1 MLSHFQLGNV
11 LLMSNQSESALLEY
25 KKAIKLNPDHI
36 PSFVNLGHTFMKL
49 GRVDKARKTYEAI
62 LLRQPNISVVHKN
75 LGFIYYQIKENPGK
89 AIYHFK
95 EYLRFSPNQSDASLI
110 KSMIESIKS
119 GVES

>member
-36 PSFVNLGHTFMKL
+36 PSFVNSGHTLLKL
-49 GRVDKARKTYEAI
+49 GRLDKARKTYEAI

-75 LGFIYYQIKENPGK
+75 LGFIYYQMKENPDK
-89 AIYHFK
+89 AKYHFQ
-95 EYLRFSPNQSDASLI
+95 EYLRLSPNQSDASQI
-110 KSMIESIKS
+110 KSTIQLLNNLN
-119 GVES
+119 